1 MIKAV
6 PRLKARITFRNSL
19 FAATSRGGGS
29 GGSSAEARRNAVEE
43 NSSTDEE
50 DLPLSRRPLSR

>member
-43 NSSTDEE
+43 NSWSDEE
-50 DLPLSRRPLSR
+50 DLPLN